1 MIEQELEGVRREF
14 ETYKKR
20 SRLATVKLQ
29 QELEEKKKNQV
40 HAVVLPGL
48 QTSTVLPPSVAQ
60 FDGKLPSSSP
70 MQWLAVIAS
79 LPLGG

>member
-40 HAVVLPGL
+40 KSNQQV
-48 QTSTVLPPSVAQ
+48 SE
-60 FDGKLPSSSP
+60 
-70 MQWLAVIAS
+70 
-79 LPLGG
+79 

>member
-29 QELEEKKKNQV
+29 QELEEKKNQV
-40 HAVVLPGL
+40 KENVNEEMVD
-48 QTSTVLPPSVAQ
+48 
-60 FDGKLPSSSP
+60 FERMK
-70 MQWLAVIAS
+70 
-79 LPLGG
+79 

>member
-29 QELEEKKKNQV
+29 QELEEKKNQV
-40 HAVVLPGL
+40 KENVNENMVD
-48 QTSTVLPPSVAQ
+48 
-60 FDGKLPSSSP
+60 FERMK
-70 MQWLAVIAS
+70 
-79 LPLGG
+79 